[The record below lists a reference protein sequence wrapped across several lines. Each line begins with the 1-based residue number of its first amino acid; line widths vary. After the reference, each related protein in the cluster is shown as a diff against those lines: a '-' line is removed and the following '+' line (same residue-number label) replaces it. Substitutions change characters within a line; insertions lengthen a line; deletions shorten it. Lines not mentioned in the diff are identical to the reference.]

1 VNGRTLLVRA
11 LLLVAAVATGWLAW
25 QLRRVDEPPP
35 LVGPPRSDYSLREF
49 ELIAFDEQGVESF
62 SARGPR
68 LARHHHLGTIEI
80 EQPRF
85 RVPDSAGDGWNGRA
99 QRGWISADGNEL
111 RLLGDVDLLG
121 PVGEAGE
128 EPMHL
133 VTPALNVFPRED
145 RVATDA
151 AVTVTGPGSILRG
164 RGMRADLQARR
175 VELLAEVK
183 IRYEP
188 ASR

>member
-1 VNGRTLLVRA
+1 MIRTVVVRV
-11 LLLVAAVATGWLAW
+11 LLVAGAIASGWLAW
-25 QLRRVDEPPP
+25 QLRRVDEPAPQ
-35 LVGPPRSDYSLREF
+35 VGPPRSDYSLREF
-49 ELIAFDEQGVESF
+49 ELLAFDETGAESF

-68 LARHHHLGTIEI
+68 LDRHHHLGTIEI

-85 RVPDSAGDGWNGRA
+85 RVPDPDGEGWNGRA
-99 QRGWISADGNEL
+99 KRGWISADGNEL
-111 RLLGDVDLLG
+111 KLIGNVDLLG

-128 EPMHL
+128 QPIHL
-133 VTPALNVFPRED
+133 VTPALNVFPKED
-145 RVATDA
+145 RVATEA

-164 RGMRADLQARR
+164 RGMRADLAARH